1 MAFEPERMSLK
12 PVIDAV
18 RMEVV
23 TNQYIYILPLGTI
36 IILHGF
42 VSV

>member
-18 RMEVV
+18 RMEMV
-23 TNQYIYILPLGTI
+23 TDQYIYIC
-36 IILHGF
+36 H
-42 VSV
+42 